1 MSPND
6 VLNEL
11 VGQGIVPAEQQQI
24 VAEYERQKPV
34 SVYGELRSMLY
45 IGITALSAGLGYL
58 IYDNFDQIG
67 HGALLLAMAAGC
79 VACLTYAWL
88 NRPAWSTGVVTERAA
103 FTDYALLLF
112 CLLFLTLEGYAQYQ
126 YTLFGTRYGLAT
138 LLPALLFLPLA
149 YRFDHRGVL
158 GIALTAL
165 ISWVGVTVRPLNLYL
180 KTNFFAQPTV
190 LSAIGLSL
198 LLIGAAL
205 LLERRSI
212 KPHFTYTYLTIA
224 GNLLLIAILGGLFNF
239 REQRVLYALAL
250 FVVCIAF
257 DLYARHER
265 RTQPDRVSP
274 VRVSPDRAA
283 GSFLFLLMAT
293 VYGYIGLTFLFFTYL
308 HPTNWGDG
316 WYYWYFILTGI
327 ALIAYLIRQLTGSRT
342 TA

>member
-1 MSPND
+1 MSPDD

-11 VGQGIVPAEQQQI
+11 IRQGILSPEQQVV
-24 VAEYERQKPV
+24 VAEYERKKPV
-34 SVYGELRSMLY
+34 SIHGELRSMLY
-45 IGITALSAGLGYL
+45 VGITALSAGLGYL
-58 IYDNFDQIG
+58 IYANFDQIG
-67 HGALLLAMAAGC
+67 HGSLLLAMAVGC
-79 VACLTYAWL
+79 IGCLAYAWL
-88 NRPAWSTGVVTERAA
+88 NRPAWSTGIVTDRAA

-126 YTLFGTRYGLAT
+126 YTAFGTRYGLAT

-205 LLERRSI
+205 LLERRRI

-224 GNLLLIAILGGLFNF
+224 GNLLLIALLGGLFNF

-250 FVVCIAF
+250 AVTCVAL
-257 DLYARHER
+257 DLYARSER
-265 RTQPDRVSP
+265 RTK
-274 VRVSPDRAA
+274 PDRAG

-308 HPTNWGDG
+308 HPTNWGEG
-316 WYYWYFILTGI
+316 WYYWYFIVTGI
-327 ALIAYLIRQLTGSRT
+327 VLIAYLIRQLTGTKRT

>member
-1 MSPND
+1 MSPED
-6 VLNEL
+6 VLSEL
-11 VGQGIVPAEQQQI
+11 SKQGILSHEQQTI
-24 VAEYERQKPV
+24 LADYEQKKPV
-34 SVYGELRSMLY
+34 SVYWELRSMLY
-45 IGITALSAGLGYL
+45 VGITALSAGLGYL

-67 HGALLLAMAAGC
+67 HGSLLLAMAAGC
-79 VACLTYAWL
+79 VACLVYAWL
-88 NRPAWSTGVVTERAA
+88 NRPVWSTGIVTERAA

-180 KTNFFAQPTV
+180 KTNFFDQPTV

-205 LLERRSI
+205 TLERRSI

-239 REQRVLYALAL
+239 REQRALYALAL
-250 FVVCIAF
+250 AVVCVAF

-265 RTQPDRVSP
+265 RTH
-274 VRVSPDRAA
+274 PDRAA

-308 HPTNWGDG
+308 HPTNWGEG

-327 ALIAYLIRQLTGSRT
+327 ALIAYLIRQLTGIRT

>member
-1 MSPND
+1 MSPKE
-6 VLNEL
+6 VLSEL
-11 VGQGIVPAEQQQI
+11 DKQGILPREQQA
-24 VAEYERQKPV
+24 VLAEYEQQKPV
-34 SVYGELRSMLY
+34 SIYGELRSMLY
-45 IGITALSAGLGYL
+45 VGITALSAGLGYL

-79 VACLTYAWL
+79 VACLVYAWL
-88 NRPAWSTGVVTERAA
+88 NRPVWSMTIVRDRAA

-149 YRFDHRGVL
+149 YHFDHRGVL
-158 GIALTAL
+158 AIALVAL

-198 LLIGAAL
+198 LLIGVAL
-205 LLERRSI
+205 ALERRSI
-212 KPHFTYTYLTIA
+212 KPHFTYTYLTTA
-224 GNLLLIAILGGLFNF
+224 GNLLLIALLGGLFNF
-239 REQRVLYALAL
+239 QEQRLLYALAL
-250 FVVCIAF
+250 LVTCVGF
-257 DLYARHER
+257 DLYARYER
-265 RTQPDRVSP
+265 RTKPDRT
-274 VRVSPDRAA
+274 A

-293 VYGYIGLTFLFFTYL
+293 VYGYIGLTFLFFTYV
-308 HPTNWGDG
+308 HPTDWGDG

-327 ALIAYLIRQLTGSRT
+327 ALIAYLIRQLTGSRQ

>member
-1 MSPND
+1 MIRTKKKPDMSPEE

-11 VGQGIVPAEQQQI
+11 GKQGILSPEQQSLL
-24 VAEYERQKPV
+24 ADYEQKKPV
-34 SVYGELRSMLY
+34 SIHWELRSMLY
-45 IGITALSAGLGYL
+45 VGITALSAGLGYL
-58 IYDNFDQIG
+58 IYANFDQIG
-67 HGALLLAMAAGC
+67 HGSLLLAMTAGC
-79 VACLTYAWL
+79 VASLVYAWL
-88 NRPAWSTGVVTERAA
+88 NRPGWSTTMVTDRAA

-158 GIALTAL
+158 AIALVAL

-198 LLIGAAL
+198 LLIGVAL
-205 LLERRSI
+205 ALERRSI
-212 KPHFTYTYLTIA
+212 KAHFTYTYLTTA
-224 GNLLLIAILGGLFNF
+224 GNLLLIALLGGLFNF
-239 REQRVLYALAL
+239 REQRLLYALAL
-250 FVVCIAF
+250 LVTCIGF
-257 DLYARHER
+257 DLYARYER
-265 RTQPDRVSP
+265 RTKPDRV
-274 VRVSPDRAA
+274 A

-293 VYGYIGLTFLFFTYL
+293 VYGYIGLTFLFFTYF

-327 ALIAYLIRQLTGSRT
+327 ALIAYLIRQLTGSRQ

>member
-1 MSPND
+1 MSPDD

-11 VGQGIVPAEQQQI
+11 IRQGVLSPEQQAVI
-24 VAEYERQKPV
+24 ADYERKKPV
-34 SVYGELRSMLY
+34 SIYGELRSMLY
-45 IGITALSAGLGYL
+45 VGITALSAGLGYL

-67 HGALLLAMAAGC
+67 HGALLLAMGVGC
-79 VACLTYAWL
+79 AACLIYAWL
-88 NRPAWSTGVVTERAA
+88 NRPVWSMNSVTDRAA

-126 YTLFGTRYGLAT
+126 YTVFGTRYGLAT

-158 GIALTAL
+158 AIALTAL

-180 KTNFFAQPTV
+180 KTNFFAQSTV
-190 LSAIGLSL
+190 LSAVGLAL

-205 LLERRSI
+205 TLERRSI

-224 GNLLLIAILGGLFNF
+224 GNLLLIALLGGLFNF
-239 REQRVLYALAL
+239 REQRGLYALAL
-250 FVVCIAF
+250 AVTCVTL
-257 DLYARHER
+257 DLYARRER
-265 RTQPDRVSP
+265 RTH
-274 VRVSPDRAA
+274 PDRAA

-293 VYGYIGLTFLFFTYL
+293 VYGYTGLTFLFFTYL
-308 HPTNWGDG
+308 HPTNWGEG

-327 ALIAYLIRQLTGSRT
+327 ALIAYLIRQLTGTRRT
-342 TA
+342 TL